1 MKGSTGTPS
10 MVIINGL
17 SSRHLSLTR
26 WISNHS
32 EMDSIARLITN
43 LIHNPNMRDG
53 RPLTISFCSTD
64 IMMDILSRLGP
75 IETESWTLLGERL
88 IVIDSVRSPPR
99 LPPRPLEPIESSSED
114 SDDWNAPVDAGNLI
128 PDPELLLR
136 LELEEERNLDRIPS
150 PNPDRIDELNIG
162 VDFNNPFFMQAQ
174 VNPLQEANEDL
185 QEIWDEEDDF
195 YSWDDPGYY
204 SDSDYYYHSDNN

>member
-1 MKGSTGTPS
+1 

-26 WISNHS
+26 WISTHS
-32 EMDSIARLITN
+32 EMEAIAKLITD
-43 LIHNPNMRDG
+43 LIHNPDLRDG

-64 IMMDILSRLGP
+64 IMIDILSRLGP
-75 IETESWTLLGERL
+75 TETESWTLLGERL
-88 IVIDSVRSPPR
+88 IVIDSIRLPPR

-136 LELEEERNLDRIPS
+136 LEIEEERNLDRIPS

-162 VDFNNPFFMQAQ
+162 VNFNNPFFVQAQ

-195 YSWDDPGYY
+195 YSWDDPGYH
-204 SDSDYYYHSDNN
+204 SDNDYYYHSDNN

>member
-1 MKGSTGTPS
+1 

-26 WISNHS
+26 WISTHS
-32 EMDSIARLITN
+32 EMEAIAKLITD
-43 LIHNPNMRDG
+43 LIHNPDLRDG
-53 RPLTISFCSTD
+53 RPLTISFSSTD
-64 IMMDILSRLGP
+64 IMIGVLSRLGP
-75 IETESWTLLGERL
+75 IETGSWALLGERL
-88 IVIDSVRSPPR
+88 IVIDSIRLPPR

-136 LELEEERNLDRIPS
+136 LEIEEERNLDRIPS
-150 PNPDRIDELNIG
+150 PDPGRIDELNERGHREHIG
-162 VDFNNPFFMQAQ
+162 VDFNIPFIMQAQ
-174 VNPLQEANEDL
+174 VNMNPPQDANEDL

-204 SDSDYYYHSDNN
+204 SDSDYYI

>member
-1 MKGSTGTPS
+1 
-10 MVIINGL
+10 
-17 SSRHLSLTR
+17 
-26 WISNHS
+26 
-32 EMDSIARLITN
+32 
-43 LIHNPNMRDG
+43 
-53 RPLTISFCSTD
+53 
-64 IMMDILSRLGP
+64 MDILSRLGP
-75 IETESWTLLGERL
+75 VETESWSLLGERL

-99 LPPRPLEPIESSSED
+99 LPPRPLEPIESSSDD
-114 SDDWNAPVDAGNLI
+114 SDDWNVPVDAGNLI

-162 VDFNNPFFMQAQ
+162 VNFNNPFFVQAQ

-204 SDSDYYYHSDNN
+204 SDNDYYYHSDNN

>member
-1 MKGSTGTPS
+1 
-10 MVIINGL
+10 
-17 SSRHLSLTR
+17 
-26 WISNHS
+26 
-32 EMDSIARLITN
+32 
-43 LIHNPNMRDG
+43 
-53 RPLTISFCSTD
+53 
-64 IMMDILSRLGP
+64 MDILSRLGP
-75 IETESWTLLGERL
+75 VETESWSLLGERL

-99 LPPRPLEPIESSSED
+99 LPPRPSEPIESSSED